1 MCVEDIIKKHT
12 LPVENGKSYNISRD
26 IKYLKNIMLQILTK
40 DDVIKNI
47 GGKVSSWKDTPS
59 KYGYTDPLEDHVI
72 Q

>member
-1 MCVEDIIKKHT
+1 MSVEDIIKKHT

-47 GGKVSSWKDTPS
+47 GGKVSS
-59 KYGYTDPLEDHVI
+59 
-72 Q
+72 